1 MRNLL
6 IVDDEK
12 NIRLGLKAM
21 IERQF
26 PERYA
31 FRFAEN
37 GREALEQLAASPADL
52 MITDIRMPVLDGLG
66 LLERLHAL
74 GRGTGGGA
82 DRAAAGAQ
90 GESGGADRAAAGA
103 QGESGRGDRAVAD
116 ASEREAAGG
125 SERGAAGS
133 PDPAA
138 QGKLPASPAARPL
151 AGPAPLV
158 IILSGHDDF
167 PYARAAIRYQAKEYL
182 LKPIKREELFEV
194 LERLEGELDRRHGA
208 AAGAAAPADRESRAG
223 ELLQGMLTGEAAPE
237 AAALAAAGLGWL
249 AGDYSVGVLR
259 AAGGGEGSQL
269 QGLVQPLL
277 EETGSEAWAMRQLR
291 GGDLVLA
298 AEDEE
303 LLRRLGA
310 RLDGHALLRCRL
322 ALSSRATGPGQLRR
336 AYSQAQQA
344 QKYFLLHPGVALLS
358 YDSVRSLS
366 AGCPLPEEPIR
377 RLSNL
382 LGTGRLPEMKK
393 LLQGIL
399 DIRVIGRCEIG
410 YLEGISRR
418 LNEEVFDGVFRS
430 YGEESVD
437 ILRLYK
443 SAGHIENFERFE
455 DYYRHVEQLLERLDE
470 FVGRVR
476 GAHADRK
483 DMQKAVEYLQEHYAE
498 DVNMAVVSNHISLNY
513 TYFSQAFKEH
523 TGESFSSYLRK
534 LRLNRAK
541 DLLSSSDLKVYEIS
555 AQSGFDNVKHFT
567 RVFKEAE
574 GITPLEFRSMRQGIG
589 PGR

>member
-26 PERYA
+26 PGRYA

-37 GREALEQLAASPADL
+37 GREALEELAASPADL

-66 LLERLHAL
+66 LLERLYEE
-74 GRGTGGGA
+74 GRPGEAGEAGGA
-82 DRAAAGAQ
+82 GGRAFGLGLGFGLGAAAEGTAAGRDAGSGREAVVEGAP
-90 GESGGADRAAAGA
+90 AAA
-103 QGESGRGDRAVAD
+103 
-116 ASEREAAGG
+116 
-125 SERGAAGS
+125 
-133 PDPAA
+133 
-138 QGKLPASPAARPL
+138 LHL
-151 AGPAPLV
+151 AGPPPLV

-182 LKPIKREELFEV
+182 LKPIVREELFDV
-194 LERLEGELDRRHGA
+194 LERLEGELERRADGS
-208 AAGAAAPADRESRAG
+208 GGTAAPADREARAG
-223 ELLQGMLTGEAAPE
+223 ELLRSLLAGEAAPG
-237 AAALAAAGLGWL
+237 AGALEAAGLGWL
-249 AGDYSVGVLR
+249 AGDYAVGILR
-259 AAGGGEGSQL
+259 AAGGGEGPQL
-269 QGLVQPLL
+269 QALVRPLL
-277 EETGSEAWAMRQLR
+277 EETGGRTWALRQLR
-291 GGDLVLA
+291 GGDLMLA
-298 AEDEE
+298 AADEE

-310 RLDGHALLRCRL
+310 RLDGHVLLRCRL
-322 ALSSRATGPGQLRR
+322 SLGSRASGPGQLRR

-344 QKYFLLHPGVALLS
+344 QKYFLLHPEATLLA

-366 AGCPLPEEPIR
+366 AGCQVPDEAIH

-382 LGTGRLPEMKK
+382 LGTGRLAEMKR

-410 YLEGISRR
+410 YLEAISRR
-418 LNEEVFDGVFRS
+418 LNEDVFDRVFRS

-455 DYYRHVEQLLERLDE
+455 DYYRHAEQLLERLDE

-483 DMQKAVEYLQEHYAE
+483 DMQKAVEYLLEHYAE

-541 DLLSSSDLKVYEIS
+541 DLLAGSELKVYEIS

-567 RVFKEAE
+567 RVFKETE
-574 GITPLEFRSMRQGIG
+574 GITPLEFRSLRQGG
-589 PGR
+589 GVGK